1 MNRRTFLVTAA
12 AASASVAS
20 SKLSGAGLSVPAGAT
35 QKPTNVLF
43 VLADQWR
50 FSAFSHGGDP
60 VVATPNFDRLAER
73 GARFTRTYAANPV
86 CTPNRSCIL
95 TGRYSHQH
103 GMIFNDIM
111 LPPREHT
118 IAEVFSAA
126 GYATHYIGKLHIDGK
141 EMPGFVPP
149 GWRRRSFQ
157 TFEGF
162 NRGHWYPAGA
172 QYFDNDGH
180 LLKPDVYEPTYQTDL
195 AIDFMKRNRNH
206 PFFCFLSW
214 GPPHQPYRPSKEWDI
229 YDPAKLD
236 FRPNVPAEV
245 RNDPRSRKWMA
256 GYYGSCSALDHEM
269 GRLVRFLDENGL
281 ADNTL
286 LVFTSDHGD
295 MLGSH
300 GLYYKEKP
308 EEESLHIPLYISM
321 PGYIQAK
328 QSISTLVSSI
338 DLTPTILS
346 LCGLRP
352 HAGVTGKD
360 LSGALF
366 GREPK
371 VDFIYA
377 QGAMT
382 AGKPRSI
389 DGSYG
394 VMGGKEWRAF
404 VTPTHK
410 IVQTIDDKTVALFDL
425 EKDPYEMKNLVGERS
440 AATLG
445 KNMLAQMR
453 RWAKEVDDP
462 FPQLSQPA
470 KPIYTDEEA
479 AQARS

>member
-1 MNRRTFLVTAA
+1 M
-12 AASASVAS
+12 AASASVAG
-20 SKLSGAGLSVPAGAT
+20 SKFAAELNLPAGAP

-50 FSAFSHGGDP
+50 SSAFSHGGDP
-60 VVATPNFDRLAER
+60 VVVTPNIDRLAER
-73 GARFTRTYAANPV
+73 GARFTRVYAANPV

-103 GMIFNDIM
+103 GMIFNEIM

-118 IAEVFSAA
+118 IAEVFSDA
-126 GYATHYIGKLHIDGK
+126 GYATHYVGKLHVDGK
-141 EMPGFVPP
+141 EIPGFVPP

-162 NRGHWYPAGA
+162 NRGHWYPTGA
-172 QYFDNDGH
+172 QYFDNDGK
-180 LLKPDVYEPTYQTDL
+180 LVKPDVYEPTYQTDL

-229 YDPAKLD
+229 YDPAKLE
-236 FRPNVPAEV
+236 FRPNVPADT
-245 RNDPRSRKWMA
+245 RNDPKNRKWMA

-269 GRLVRFLDENGL
+269 GRLIRFLEESGL
-281 ADNTL
+281 AEDTL

-300 GLYYKEKP
+300 GLNYKEKP
-308 EEESLHIPLYISM
+308 EDESLHVPLYISL
-321 PGYIQAK
+321 PGRVRAK
-328 QSISTLVSSI
+328 QTIDTLVSSI

-346 LCGLRP
+346 FCGLHP
-352 HAGVTGKD
+352 YAGIAGKD
-360 LSGALF
+360 LSGAVL
-366 GREPK
+366 GRAPH

-389 DGSYG
+389 EIDGAYG
-394 VMGGKEWRAF
+394 IMGGKEWRAF

-410 IVQTIDDKTVALFDL
+410 LVVTIDNKTVGLFNL
-425 EKDPYEMKNLVGERS
+425 EKDPYEMNNLAGERS
-440 AATLG
+440 AATLERDL
-445 KNMLAQMR
+445 LARMR
-453 RWAKEVDDP
+453 GWAKEIDDP
-462 FPQLSQPA
+462 FPQLSKPA
-470 KPIYTDEEA
+470 KPFYTDEEA